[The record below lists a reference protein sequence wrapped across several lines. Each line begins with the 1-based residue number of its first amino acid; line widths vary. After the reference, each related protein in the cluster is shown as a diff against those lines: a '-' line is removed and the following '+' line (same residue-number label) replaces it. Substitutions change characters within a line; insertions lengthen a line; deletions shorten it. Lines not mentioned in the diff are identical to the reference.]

1 MQAFTGENGKII
13 TPDKIERWA
22 QQAEKGHY
30 PGRRGE
36 ISVGRP
42 PLTDEELAVV
52 TFKCPPSVVAQMDK
66 RAKTQGI
73 SRSSFLRNAIA
84 HELDTTAQA

>member
-1 MQAFTGENGKII
+1 MQTFTGENGKTI
-13 TPDKIERWA
+13 TSDKIERWA

-42 PLTDEELAVV
+42 PLTDEELTVI

-66 RAKTQGI
+66 RAKMQGI
-73 SRSSFLRNAIA
+73 SRSGFLRNAIA
-84 HELDTTAQA
+84 RELEATTQA

>member
-1 MQAFTGENGKII
+1 MQTFTGENGKTI

-22 QQAEKGHY
+22 QQAEKGRY

-42 PLTDEELAVV
+42 PLTDEELAVI

-84 HELDTTAQA
+84 HELDATAQA